1 LRNGEFKNKGEIKM
15 KSVKMKLALMGMAL
29 CAVLFVSRSEAATS
43 QVLEIHVSIN
53 ATKSLSAATT
63 YYNFGALSLNV
74 SSVSA
79 SALVITND
87 SGAYVET
94 YTLQGANA
102 TSDTGGTN
110 WTLGASTTTNQY
122 ALGAQ
127 FSGSRPADTNT
138 AFSSDYLNTSAVAC
152 STTQFGDGSAGDEG
166 ATVSPVAGSRD
177 RNLWFRIHTPDIS
190 TGTESRTAQVTIAV
204 Q

>member
-1 LRNGEFKNKGEIKM
+1 M
-15 KSVKMKLALMGMAL
+15 KSKTSQVVLWAAGAILALGAL
-29 CAVLFVSRSEAATS
+29 VSPVKAATS

-53 ATKSLSAATT
+53 ATKSLSAGTT
-63 YYNFGALSLNV
+63 YYDFGAMSLNT
-74 SSVSA
+74 SSNSA

-87 SGAYVET
+87 SGAYIET

-102 TSDTGGTN
+102 TSDTGGTG
-110 WTLGASTTTNQY
+110 WTLAASTGTNQY
-122 ALGAQ
+122 KLGAQ
-127 FSGSRPADTNT
+127 FSGARPVNT
-138 AFSSDYLNTSAVAC
+138 DAAWDSTDYLTTGAQAC

-177 RNLWFRIHTPDIS
+177 RNLWFRLHTPDI
-190 TGTESRTAQVTIAV
+190 TAGVESRTAQVTIAV